1 MQQKVEQRRMNV
13 LRLIIVDRR
22 IVEAII
28 FLNRN
33 IIHKILL
40 FKNCFRE
47 ISIKRMLTIIIP
59 IQKRRIAA
67 VCKAVGVDL
76 IQKEP
81 LFPHSPPAAK
91 ADQNDHKKR
100 DRPFFLFYFLHS
112 FCFSSLFLSVL
123 QPNMALLFQY
133 IIFRTQVKTFRVADP
148 AAPSSMH
155 PVRHS

>member
-1 MQQKVEQRRMNV
+1 MNV

-76 IQKEP
+76 IQKET

-100 DRPFFLFYFLHS
+100 DRPFFLFCFLHS
-112 FCFSSLFLSVL
+112 FCFSSLFCPFCSQIWLCFSSISYLEHKSKLFGL
-123 QPNMALLFQY
+123 QIPLLL
-133 IIFRTQVKTFRVADP
+133 
-148 AAPSSMH
+148 AACTLLDIPSRWN
-155 PVRHS
+155 P

>member
-47 ISIKRMLTIIIP
+47 ISIKGMLTIIIP

-67 VCKAVGVDL
+67 V
-76 IQKEP
+76 
-81 LFPHSPPAAK
+81 
-91 ADQNDHKKR
+91 
-100 DRPFFLFYFLHS
+100 
-112 FCFSSLFLSVL
+112 
-123 QPNMALLFQY
+123 
-133 IIFRTQVKTFRVADP
+133 
-148 AAPSSMH
+148 
-155 PVRHS
+155 